1 MLGALMNISARIRLI
16 LLAHLA
22 ALGLSACAQPARPT
36 VPTPRLVL
44 DPAQLQLAPGEVA
57 TLVAR
62 PQGGEAMLFH
72 VDWVIV
78 EGPAGGRL
86 DALDT
91 RADDGS
97 YSARYRAPATGAG
110 PFHVKARLREFPA
123 AEASVAVQI
132 KAAPR

>member
-1 MLGALMNISARIRLI
+1 LNISARFRLI
-16 LLAHLA
+16 LLAGLA
-22 ALGLSACAQPARPT
+22 GSGLAACAQPAPPVRPT

-44 DPAQLQLAPGEVA
+44 SPARLQLAPGEVA

-62 PQGGEAMLFH
+62 PQGGEAILFH
-72 VDWVIV
+72 VDWVLV

-86 DALDT
+86 DAPDT

-110 PFHVKARLREFPA
+110 PFHVKAWLREFPA
-123 AEASVAVQI
+123 AQASAEVQI
-132 KAAPR
+132 KPAAR